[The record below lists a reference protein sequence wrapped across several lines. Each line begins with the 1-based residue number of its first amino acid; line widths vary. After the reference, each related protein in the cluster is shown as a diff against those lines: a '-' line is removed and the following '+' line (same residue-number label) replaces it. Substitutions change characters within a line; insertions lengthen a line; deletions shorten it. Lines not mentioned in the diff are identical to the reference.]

1 MNGLFRILKTTV
13 IGGIIFLV
21 PVIIVIAIV
30 GKALEIMKKVAEP
43 FSAFVP
49 IDAAGKIVFI
59 NVIAAALIVLICL
72 LAGLAARTV
81 IAGKLVRFLESKILF
96 HIPAYA
102 FVKGM
107 TTSLAG
113 AEESE
118 EMTAVLARFDEYSQI
133 VFEIERL
140 EGGNVVVY
148 LPGAPNPWSGSVCIM
163 TEDRIQRID
172 ATMISAVKNIRY
184 LGRGSGELISS
195 GHAEGRPMSL

>member
-1 MNGLFRILKTTV
+1 MKSLFRFLKTTV
-13 IGGIIFLV
+13 IGGIVFLV
-21 PVIIVIAIV
+21 PVIIVVAIF

-43 FSAFVP
+43 FSALVP
-49 IDAAGKIVFI
+49 IDAVRDIIFV
-59 NVIAAALIVLICL
+59 NVIAVALIVLICL
-72 LAGLAARTV
+72 LAGFAARTV
-81 IAGKLVRFLESKILF
+81 TAGRLVHILESYILS
-96 HIPAYA
+96 HIPVYA

-113 AEESE
+113 AEEGNQ
-118 EMTAVLARFDEYSQI
+118 MTAVLARLDEYSQI
-133 VFEIERL
+133 AFEIERL

-172 ATMISAVKNIRY
+172 ATMISAVKSIKY
-184 LGRGSGELISS
+184 FGRGSGELIGS

>member
-1 MNGLFRILKTTV
+1 MNGLVRFLKTTA

-43 FSAFVP
+43 LSALMPV
-49 IDAAGKIVFI
+49 DAVGEIVFV
-59 NVIAAALIVLICL
+59 NVIAVVLVVLICL

-81 IAGKLVRFLESKILF
+81 IAGKLVRILESNILS

-113 AEESE
+113 AEKSK

-133 VFEIERL
+133 AFEIERL

-172 ATMISAVKNIRY
+172 ATMISAIKNIKY

-195 GHAEGRPMSL
+195 GHAEG